1 LNKRPAIL
9 AIGSLLTLAT
19 LICYWPVTTHQFI
32 GLDDHEYIYDNPH
45 VNPGFTWAGVRW
57 AFQTGYASNWHPLTW
72 LSHMGDCQLYGLN
85 PAGHHLT
92 NLLFHIANTLLLFL
106 LLLRLTGPVW
116 RSACVAA
123 LFAWHPL
130 HVESVAWASERKDV
144 LSTFFFL
151 LTLLAYARYVEVLR
165 LKSKVQSQKTG
176 SGGQKAETGI
186 QPPESRIQNK
196 ASGATPH
203 ATRNTARSPV
213 PSSTFAVQSS
223 MFDVRP
229 SSPRFWYWV
238 AVVMFALGLMS
249 KPMLVTLPFVL
260 LLLDFWPLQRLSFL
274 PSLHHSITPTLHH
287 SNAPTFQPST
297 TPILHLFREKLPFF
311 ALALAASVVT
321 YRIQQTGGAVSSL
334 EILPLQS
341 RVANALVVYVRY
353 LLQTLWPAQ
362 LAVLYPYSRH
372 LPVGAVVAAGL
383 LLAALSSWF
392 VLRARRQPFLIVGW
406 LWYLGTLVPAI
417 GLVQVGSQA
426 MADRYTYIP
435 SIGLF
440 LLIVWGLNTLSDSW
454 PHKRCWLAAA
464 GTLALAGCLAC
475 TWGQLKCWQDS
486 EKLFRHA
493 IAVTTD
499 NYIAYDGLGNALD
512 ASGKS
517 DQALACYAEAVR
529 LKPNYPE
536 GQYDLGTTLLKR
548 GRLAEAVEHLTA
560 AVKHN
565 PAFAHAHINL
575 GKALLEQ
582 GKLEE
587 AADHLAKA
595 VRLTPDD
602 AEAQYNL
609 GTLLQMQG
617 KPDEAV
623 VCFSEALRLKP
634 DYGEAHGNLGVA
646 LMRQG
651 KLSEGATHLAAALDS
666 NPNNPEA
673 HYNLGLALLE
683 LNHPREAADQFTEAL
698 RLNPDAPGT
707 HYHLALALVREGKPQ
722 EALPHAQRAR
732 DLALAAGQSALTA
745 KAEALLK
752 QLR

>member
-1 LNKRPAIL
+1 LNKRPAIFAL
-9 AIGSLLTLAT
+9 CSLLALVTLA
-19 LICYWPVTTHQFI
+19 CYWPVTAHQFI
-32 GLDDHEYIYDNPH
+32 DLDDHEYIYDNPH
-45 VNPGFTWAGVRW
+45 VKSGLTWPGVVW
-57 AFQTGYASNWHPLTW
+57 AFQTGCASNWHPLTW
-72 LSHMGDCQLYGLN
+72 ISHMGDCQLYGLN

-106 LLLRLTGPVW
+106 LLRRMTGSLW

-151 LTLLAYARYVEVLR
+151 LTLLAYVRYAE
-165 LKSKVQSQKTG
+165 KSEGRMQN
-176 SGGQKAETGI
+176 AE
-186 QPPESRIQNK
+186 SSDMLH
-196 ASGATPH
+196 ASILYP
-203 ATRNTARSPV
+203 
-213 PSSTFAVQSS
+213 PSSTFFYLLSLLFFS
-223 MFDVRP
+223 
-229 SSPRFWYWV
+229 
-238 AVVMFALGLMS
+238 LGLMS

-260 LLLDFWPLQRLSFL
+260 LLLDYWPLQRLSFL
-274 PSLHHSITPTLHH
+274 PSLHHSITPPLHPSITPSLQH
-287 SNAPTFQPST
+287 SNTPTPR
-297 TPILHLFREKLPFF
+297 LFLEKLPFF

-321 YRIQQTGGAVSSL
+321 YLVQRTGGAVSSL

-353 LLQTLWPAQ
+353 LSQTLWPSQ
-362 LAVLYPYSRH
+362 LAALYPYSRH
-372 LPVGAVVAAGL
+372 LPVGAVIAAGV
-383 LLAALSSWF
+383 LLAGLSAWF

-406 LWYLGTLVPAI
+406 LWYLGTLVPTI
-417 GLVQVGSQA
+417 GLVQVGSQS

-440 LLIVWGLNTLSDSW
+440 LLIVWGLDALCDRW
-454 PHKRCWLAAA
+454 PRQRYWLAAA
-464 GTLALAGCLAC
+464 GTLALAGCLIC

-486 EKLFRHA
+486 ETLFRHA
-493 IAVTTD
+493 IAATTD
-499 NYIAYDGLGNALD
+499 NYIAYDGLGNALE
-512 ASGKS
+512 ASG
-517 DQALACYAEAVR
+517 QPGEALACYAEAVR

-536 GQYDLGTTLLKR
+536 GQYDLGTTLMKR

-587 AADHLAKA
+587 AADHLSQA

-602 AEAQYNL
+602 AEAHYNL

-617 KPDEAV
+617 KTDAAIA
-623 VCFSEALRLKP
+623 CFSAALRLNP
-634 DYGEAHGNLGVA
+634 EYGEAHGNLGVA

-651 KLSEGATHLAAALDS
+651 KLGEGAAHLAAALRL

-683 LNHPREAADQFTEAL
+683 LNHAREAADQFAAAL
-698 RLNPDAPGT
+698 RLNPDAPGA
-707 HYHLALALVREGKPQ
+707 HYHLALALVRQDKPK

-732 DLALAAGQSALTA
+732 DLALAAGQPALAA
-745 KAEALLK
+745 KAEALLN